1 MPATIERVTVVVG
14 GYYRQRYY
22 SARTVR
28 FGEDL
33 DLDAIETETR
43 DFFEATHPPGD
54 LGNYDTSHAD
64 ETVPKYE
71 WDHGPRRYFRGFAAQ
86 TAIRAVRGRR
96 GGWALRKK
104 YIDVGGYTPKTGP
117 QAGVPKKGH
126 RRRAWVRVW
135 VKGVEAVEGRPGYGA
150 EPAGYYGGRG
160 PVIDYE
166 DEGPTLHSEK
176 VRKDGKDRS
185 PGGIGA
191 PV

>member
-1 MPATIERVTVVVG
+1 MAPTIERVTVVVG
-14 GYYRQRYY
+14 GYYRQHYY

-43 DFFEATHPPGD
+43 DFFEMTHPPGD
-54 LGNYDTSHAD
+54 LGNYDTSHEAT
-64 ETVPKYE
+64 TVPKFE
-71 WDHGPRRYFRGFAAQ
+71 WDYGPRRYIASYPAQ
-86 TAIRAVRGRR
+86 RAVEAVRGRR

-135 VKGVEAVEGRPGYGA
+135 VKGVEAVPGRPGWEA
-150 EPAGYYGGRG
+150 YGGGYIGGHG
-160 PVIDYE
+160 PLIDYE